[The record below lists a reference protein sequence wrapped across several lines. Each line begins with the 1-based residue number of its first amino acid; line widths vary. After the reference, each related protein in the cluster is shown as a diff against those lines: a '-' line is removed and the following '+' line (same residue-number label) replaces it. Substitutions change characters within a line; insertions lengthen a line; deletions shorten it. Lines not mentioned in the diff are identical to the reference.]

1 MPGLTSKQRKYLKG
15 RAHALDP
22 VVRIGKSGLTP
33 AVVAETT
40 TALRAHELIKVRID
54 AEDPGTRRAMA
65 QELAS
70 STAAL
75 LAGAVGK
82 VAILYRA
89 REKDSKIRLPK

>member
-1 MPGLTSKQRKYLKG
+1 MAGLTSKQRRYLKG
-15 RAHALDP
+15 RAHTLDP

-33 AVVAETT
+33 AVMAETT
-40 TALRAHELIKVRID
+40 TALHAHELIKVRID
-54 AEDPGTRRAMA
+54 VEDPGARRAMA

-70 STAAL
+70 STDAH

-82 VAILYRA
+82 VAILYQA